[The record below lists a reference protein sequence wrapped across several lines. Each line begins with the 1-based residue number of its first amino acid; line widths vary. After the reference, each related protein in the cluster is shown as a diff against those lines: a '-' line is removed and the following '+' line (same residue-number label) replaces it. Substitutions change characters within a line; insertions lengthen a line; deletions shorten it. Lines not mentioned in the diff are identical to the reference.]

1 MITSEKNC
9 PVWSGYNNPG
19 IAAIAIGTTLNHC
32 QTLSLAK
39 TLLIMPLVMHAP
51 TVKHLANKINRA
63 REISA
68 LTAIRPDFVHNF
80 SQRYHASLSH
90 TINGIQLLHG
100 LSLITYSN
108 IITQSKPF
116 EIDSK
121 FGNRAQLIA
130 SASQKIA
137 HLLRSSEE
145 ELYLNLRVQ
154 L

>member
-1 MITSEKNC
+1 MSKNNC
-9 PVWSGYNNPG
+9 PAWSGYNNSG
-19 IAAIAIGTTLNHC
+19 IAAIAIGLTLNHC

-39 TLLIMPLVMHAP
+39 ALLIMPLVMHTP
-51 TVKHLANKINRA
+51 TVKYLANRINRS

-80 SQRYHASLSH
+80 SQRYHSSLSH
-90 TINGIQLLHG
+90 TINGLQLLHS

-108 IITQSKPF
+108 TIAQNKPL

-121 FGNRAQLIA
+121 FGSRAQLIA
-130 SASQKIA
+130 SASQKIS